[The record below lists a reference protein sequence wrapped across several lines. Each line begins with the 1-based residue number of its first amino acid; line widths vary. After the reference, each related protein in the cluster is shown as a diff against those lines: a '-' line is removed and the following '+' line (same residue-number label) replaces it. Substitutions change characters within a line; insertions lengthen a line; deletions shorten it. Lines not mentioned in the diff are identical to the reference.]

1 MRNRRISALSKGYK
15 QRVGIA
21 QALLGDPRVIILDE
35 PTVGLDPLQIIEI
48 RDLIREL
55 GKEHTVIFSSHILSE
70 VQTICEKVLIISRG
84 KLVAFDEP
92 ENLEKSLT
100 APGEI
105 TLTAEAEPEEVEALL
120 EETGAVS
127 GMDVKKEENG
137 YARAVLRTSE
147 EDIYAVCC

>member
-1 MRNRRISALSKGYK
+1 MRS
-15 QRVGIA
+15 
-21 QALLGDPRVIILDE
+21 
-35 PTVGLDPLQIIEI
+35 
-48 RDLIREL
+48 
-55 GKEHTVIFSSHILSE
+55 
-70 VQTICEKVLIISRG
+70 VLIISRG

-137 YARAVLRTSE
+137 YARAVLMAPVRR
-147 EDIYAVCC
+147 IYTPCPAAFS